1 MLVKLVFGFLAFS
14 GCLGF
19 LPFANNSYILLAILV
34 LLFFAFFQHNNEDDM
49 FTPYIVG
56 IFVSLILC
64 SISSNY
70 FRGQS
75 FYYSFL
81 GSKEFFYLLFFYYLS
96 SLSPTEKEMET
107 FIVVSLVSNK
117 NWTR

>member
-75 FYYSFL
+75 
-81 GSKEFFYLLFFYYLS
+81 G
-96 SLSPTEKEMET
+96 
-107 FIVVSLVSNK
+107 V
-117 NWTR
+117 